1 MRNPEC
7 YLEDILDA
15 LARAADAA
23 AAADIVADMRIAQ
36 VVRLL
41 RSAYHGDW
49 PRIAD
54 VLEARTAT
62 PPAASGIPTPRQPA
76 ADGECDAV
84 HASWGAPDSQELTPP
99 LARPPDF
106 RERALPLGDR

>member
-7 YLEDILDA
+7 YPEDILDA

-23 AAADIVADMRIAQ
+23 AAAADMRIAQ

-99 LARPPDF
+99 LARQPDF